1 MTTLKINEN
10 EVNKTL
16 TLKQQFIKIHKLYE
30 NKNYSIKYLA
40 KRIAEIEYHNLPP
53 IKVKTS
59 RIKTKKNYIPNLNL
73 VKKFGLKAK
82 ISLDMQIKDSLNY
95 YYG

>member
-16 TLKQQFIKIHKLYE
+16 TLKQQFVKIHKLYE

-40 KRIAEIEYHNLPP
+40 KRIADIEYHNLP
-53 IKVKTS
+53 IKVKTG
-59 RIKTKKNYIPNLNL
+59 RIKTKENYIPNLNL
-73 VKKFGLKAK
+73 KKNLA
-82 ISLDMQIKDSLNY
+82 
-95 YYG
+95 

>member
-40 KRIAEIEYHNLPP
+40 KRIAEIEYHNL
-53 IKVKTS
+53 
-59 RIKTKKNYIPNLNL
+59 NL
-73 VKKFGLKAK
+73 A
-82 ISLDMQIKDSLNY
+82 
-95 YYG
+95 